1 MDVLFQQIDQLA
13 ERLNTADHKMID
25 PIEYGELRG
34 QVASLQLQVSEFKS
48 KQAQM
53 DAKLDMVLDRLAEA
67 KGGWRTLM
75 LLGGAASTL
84 GAAVS
89 WVVTHWKG

>member
-1 MDVLFQQIDQLA
+1 
-13 ERLNTADHKMID
+13 MID

-34 QVASLQLQVSEFKS
+34 QVASLQLQVSEFKA

-53 DAKLDMVLDRLAEA
+53 DAKLDMVLDKLAEA

-84 GAAVS
+84 GAAIS
-89 WVVTHWKG
+89 WVAAHWKG